1 MAKSRTKA
9 VTIPIERIA
18 RCVYL
23 IRGQKVMLDSD
34 LADLYG
40 VPTKVLNQAVKRN
53 IERFPDDFMFQFSK
67 EEMENWRS
75 QFVTSNP
82 AAKMSLR
89 RPPYAFTELGVA
101 MLSTVLRSP
110 RAIQINIAIM
120 RTFVRL
126 REMLATNE
134 DLARKVGQHDRQ
146 IAILFD
152 HVGKLLA
159 PPKSKKHPMG
169 FVPAA
174 DDEED

>member
-1 MAKSRTKA
+1 MSKAKRDS
-9 VTIPIERIA
+9 VVPIERIA
-18 RCVYL
+18 RYVYL
-23 IRGQKVMLDSD
+23 IRGHKVMLDSD

-67 EEMENWRS
+67 DEMENWRS

-82 AAKMSLR
+82 AAKMGLR

-134 DLARKVGQHDRQ
+134 DLARKVARHDQ
-146 IAILFD
+146 EIATLF
-152 HVGKLLA
+152 HHIQKLLE
-159 PPKSKKHPMG
+159 PPKTKKHPIG
-169 FVPAA
+169 YVPTK
-174 DDEED
+174 DRD